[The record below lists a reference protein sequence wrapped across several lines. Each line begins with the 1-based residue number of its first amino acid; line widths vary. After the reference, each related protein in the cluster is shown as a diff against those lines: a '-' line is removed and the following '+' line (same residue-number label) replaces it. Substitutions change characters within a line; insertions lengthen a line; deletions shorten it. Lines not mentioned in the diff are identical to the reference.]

1 MRIPG
6 LWAGLGAVIGAVLAF
21 VGSAVFMLVAAVLV
35 FSDDPPTPEAM
46 RSPEFMKTIM
56 ENYAIVGASVVGTAA
71 ALIGVPLIVAKL
83 TRTSIKEGLGFRGAP
98 LVTFIVGPIGILA
111 LGPTS
116 EQLVSL
122 MKWLLPNATLNALE
136 SIAALVNAHPA
147 WMLWPII
154 ALSPGI
160 AEEVFFR
167 GLVQR
172 SAGFGTRA
180 IVISGLSFSFFHMDP
195 HHVAG
200 VLPLGFYLAWLGA
213 RTGTTLVP
221 ILAHIVNN
229 SVALLAA
236 KLVDVESMAD
246 ETMPIWVMPIGW
258 VVAGVCIYVIWRST
272 KDRARWIGPAGE
284 PDAALDPRKKSLSPD
299 WRIVR
304 VMGAQEEVLG
314 YVRGAVATEGAE
326 VHGRFQPGPAWEELS
341 RFVSE
346 LEAPVGSEA
355 HREAHEALAG
365 FTVQD
370 LQSGQYL
377 PRAAFRVTGERV
389 RFRALPVGVESAG
402 DAPSSDAS
410 TSSASGDGTSS
421 DASSNDSPSND
432 PSNRGDRGDGGS

>member
-6 LWAGLGAVIGAVLAF
+6 FAAGLGAVLGAVLAF
-21 VGSAVFMLVAAVLV
+21 VGSAIFMLVAAVLV
-35 FSDDPPTPEAM
+35 FSDDPPTPELM

-71 ALIGVPLIVAKL
+71 ALVGVPLIVAKL

-98 LVTFIVGPIGILA
+98 LVTFVVGPIGILA

-122 MKWLLPNATLNALE
+122 MKWLLPNATFNALE

-154 ALSPGI
+154 ALSPGV

-172 SAGFGTRA
+172 SAGFGWRA
-180 IVISGLSFSFFHMDP
+180 IVISGVSFSFFHMDP

-221 ILAHIVNN
+221 IVAHIVNN
-229 SVALLAA
+229 SAALLAA

-246 ETMPIWVMPIGW
+246 ETMPIWVMPLGW
-258 VVAGVCIYVIWRST
+258 VIAGACIYVIWRST

-284 PDAALDPRKKSLSPD
+284 PDAALDPRKKTLSPD

-304 VMGAQEEVLG
+304 VTGAHEEVLG

-326 VHGRFQPGPAWEELS
+326 VHGRFQPGPAWEELA
-341 RFVSE
+341 RFVAE
-346 LEAPVGSEA
+346 LDAPVGSEA

-370 LQSGQYL
+370 LQSGQSL
-377 PRAAFRVTGERV
+377 PRAAFRVTGERA
-389 RFRALPVGVESAG
+389 RFRALPAG
-402 DAPSSDAS
+402 AAEIATPSGA
-410 TSSASGDGTSS
+410 TS
-421 DASSNDSPSND
+421 DASSSATEPTGS
-432 PSNRGDRGDGGS
+432 SSDGGA

>member
-6 LWAGLGAVIGAVLAF
+6 LAAGLGAVIGAVLAF
-21 VGSAVFMLVAAVLV
+21 VGSAIFMLVAAVLV
-35 FSDDPPTPEAM
+35 FSDDPPTPELM

-71 ALIGVPLIVAKL
+71 ALVGVPLLVAKL

-98 LVTFIVGPIGILA
+98 LVTFVVGPIGILA

-122 MKWLLPNATLNALE
+122 MKWLLPNATFNALE

-172 SAGFGTRA
+172 AAGFGWRA
-180 IVISGLSFSFFHMDP
+180 IVISGISFSFFHMDP

-221 ILAHIVNN
+221 IVAHIVNN
-229 SVALLAA
+229 SAALLAA
-236 KLVDVESMAD
+236 KIVDVESMAD

-258 VVAGVCIYVIWRST
+258 VIAGVCIYVIWRST

-304 VMGAQEEVLG
+304 ATGAHEEVLG

-341 RFVSE
+341 RFVAE
-346 LEAPVGSEA
+346 LDAPVGSEA

-370 LQSGQYL
+370 LQSGQSL
-377 PRAAFRVTGERV
+377 PRAAFRVMGERV
-389 RFRALPVGVESAG
+389 RFRALPVGPEGPTSSDSTSSTASPNE
-402 DAPSSDAS
+402 ASPSPEPSSD
-410 TSSASGDGTSS
+410 
-421 DASSNDSPSND
+421 
-432 PSNRGDRGDGGS
+432 GGV